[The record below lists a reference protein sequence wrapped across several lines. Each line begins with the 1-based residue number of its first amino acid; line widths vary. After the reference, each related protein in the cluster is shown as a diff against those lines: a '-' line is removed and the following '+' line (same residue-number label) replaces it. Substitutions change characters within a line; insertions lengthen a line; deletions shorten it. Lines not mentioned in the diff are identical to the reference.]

1 MTVTD
6 QTGTIVNFGDEQ
18 LSCSKTPCS
27 HLCQEQQNICYFYTT
42 LQHAANEH
50 ATTFNTK
57 PSSDS
62 NPCVMAIQ
70 QPPSRT
76 NSGIKV
82 TVCNETITIPTTSL
96 ADNCTAEAAS
106 VNCST

>member
-18 LSCSKTPCS
+18 LSCSKIPCS
-27 HLCQEQQNICYFYTT
+27 SLCQEQQHICYFYTK
-42 LQHAANEH
+42 LQDS
-50 ATTFNTK
+50 ATTADNTN
-57 PSSDS
+57 SGS

-70 QPPSRT
+70 QNPSRT